1 MSTKIKKALRIMG
14 IIVAVLVVL
23 VGVGYLALIPK
34 PLKPPRAVSNLAE
47 LEAYLDDL
55 TKHNPDSPAGLS
67 LVVVKDGEIAY
78 QRGFGMADGPR
89 NISTTADTVY
99 NIWSMVKPMSA
110 VAVLQLHEQGLL
122 DIDDPVADYL
132 PFFKVQ
138 YPSESSETITIRH
151 LLNHSSGLRNNV
163 PEIIGWIHF
172 DGDPEW
178 NQTELIQEKLPD
190 YAELDY
196 EPGLEGI
203 YTNVGYMVLT
213 ALVEAVSG
221 QTYQQYMIDHV
232 FKPLEMNDTSWT
244 YDEATIDREAAGSHP
259 SVDIQTVLLLPL
271 VMDKDQRDALI
282 REKRDGVV
290 WFNRVYTDQKGPT
303 GPITSATDIA
313 RFLMAYLN
321 GGELDGQRILSVESV
336 AMLTHEGH
344 ILPGNTPEAAD
355 FKDYDEMYQG
365 LGWAYVVEDG
375 DFFIGHSGGG
385 PGFAANMRLYPER
398 GLGMVVLAN
407 GGYLASEEIFDL
419 VAGLDW

>member
-1 MSTKIKKALRIMG
+1 MSAKIKKALWIIG

-23 VGVGYLALIPK
+23 VGIGYLTLIPK
-34 PLKPPRAVSNLAE
+34 PLKPPQAVSNLAE

-132 PFFKVQ
+132 PFFEVQ
-138 YPSESSETITIRH
+138 YPSESSETVTIRH

-178 NQTELIQEKLPD
+178 NQTELTQEKLPD

-203 YTNVGYMVLT
+203 YTNVGYMVVT

-221 QTYQQYMIDHV
+221 QTYQQYMSDHV
-232 FKPLEMNDTSWT
+232 FRPLEMDDTSWT
-244 YDEATIDREAAGSHP
+244 YKEATMDREAAGSHP
-259 SVDIQTVLLLPL
+259 SVDI
-271 VMDKDQRDALI
+271 
-282 REKRDGVV
+282 
-290 WFNRVYTDQKGPT
+290 
-303 GPITSATDIA
+303 
-313 RFLMAYLN
+313 
-321 GGELDGQRILSVESV
+321 
-336 AMLTHEGH
+336 
-344 ILPGNTPEAAD
+344 
-355 FKDYDEMYQG
+355 
-365 LGWAYVVEDG
+365 
-375 DFFIGHSGGG
+375 
-385 PGFAANMRLYPER
+385 
-398 GLGMVVLAN
+398 
-407 GGYLASEEIFDL
+407 
-419 VAGLDW
+419 